1 MLDKNKRKLIGVV
14 TASASQSEQKQLL
27 AGIISRA
34 NELNANVAVFSNI
47 YNTAKYHAHIEVENK
62 IYDLINSKK
71 IDGIIV
77 ISESILNEKLL
88 ENIKQKLIRRTDIP
102 IIAIGDVIPEFQSID
117 NDTMTDIMK
126 IAEHLI
132 EVHGFADIHMLTG
145 PKSLNVSD
153 IRVEGYK
160 KALVSHGIP
169 FDENKVIY
177 GNFWMN
183 SGEDLAMEYI
193 TGKRSLP
200 EAIICANDYMAYGLC
215 DAFLENGISVPKD
228 VTVIGYE
235 FVGERYY
242 HEPVLTTYL
251 RNRKAVGIKAAD
263 TLCAIMNETEPNE
276 ISLDGHMIYGNSC
289 SCCLDNKMLF
299 KELSIV
305 RHELFFNS
313 LNLVGNFEQQLT
325 TCRSIPDYIS
335 ILQQFAYLIRDAKG
349 VYLCLYENW
358 CESEFSENH
367 NVSSYSEAMTC
378 YTVIC
383 PGDHLYEPQ
392 LFNKYE
398 LYPDIISK
406 FQNKFA
412 LYFCP
417 IFFSGRDLG
426 YFILQ
431 YDKPDGYDPSFRN
444 WLKIATTALEF
455 LRMKNDINT
464 LLEHNNLSSQHDSLT
479 GLYNKNGLRD
489 ELKYRIN
496 ETSPKDKIILV
507 LFHSEFSNNDESIAK
522 KHISVKLD
530 LEIADMLKKMT
541 ENNKTICAKISSEI
555 YAYAAVG
562 KYDNSDAQLIA
573 DNLNILINQG
583 ECYIEN
589 CEIDEIVICS
599 ECVDIDRFDFE
610 YELDKLEK
618 SLDEKIDIIYKR
630 RKNIY
635 YKNLIHIRS
644 MLYRNPKAEWDSQYI
659 CRDMHLSNG
668 HFRATYKELF
678 DVSFHQDV
686 IQSKI
691 SYAKYLLI
699 STVLSLPAIA
709 DKCGYD
715 DYKYFLR
722 QFKNFV
728 GSTPNAYRK
737 NTMLFYKNQ

>member
-34 NELNANVAVFSNI
+34 NKLNANVAVFSNI

-71 IDGIIV
+71 LDGIIV
-77 ISESILNEKLL
+77 ISESILNETLL
-88 ENIKQKLIRRTDIP
+88 ENIKQKLLSRTDIP
-102 IIAIGDVIPEFQSID
+102 IISIGDILPEFQSID
-117 NDTMTDIMK
+117 NDTMKDIMK

-132 EVHGFADIHMLTG
+132 ETHGFTDIHMLTG
-145 PKSLNVSD
+145 PKALNISH

-169 FDENKVIY
+169 FDKNKVIY

-183 SGEDLAMEYI
+183 SGEDLAMEYV
-193 TGKRSLP
+193 TERRQLP
-200 EAIICANDYMAYGLC
+200 EAIICANDYMAYGLF
-215 DAFLENGISVPKD
+215 DVFLENGISVPEN

-242 HEPVLTTYL
+242 HSPVLTTYL
-251 RNRKAVGIKAAD
+251 RNRKAVGMMAAD
-263 TLCAIMNETEPNE
+263 TLCAIINKTEPNE

-289 SCCLDNKMLF
+289 NCCLDNKILF
-299 KELSIV
+299 KELSIL

-325 TCRSIPDYIS
+325 TCCSIPDYIN

-349 VYLCLYENW
+349 IYLCLYEDW
-358 CESEFSENH
+358 YKSEFSENH
-367 NVSSYSEAMTC
+367 KASSYSETMTC
-378 YTVIC
+378 YTVIS
-383 PGDHLYEPQ
+383 PEGNSDEPQ
-392 LFNKYE
+392 SFNKYE
-398 LYPDIISK
+398 LYPDIISE
-406 FQNKFA
+406 FQNGFS

-431 YDKPDGYDPSFRN
+431 YDKPDGYDPFFRN

-479 GLYNKNGLRD
+479 GLYNKNGLKD
-489 ELKYRIN
+489 ELKYLIS
-496 ETSPKDKIILV
+496 EKTHEDQVILV
-507 LFHSEFSNNDESIAK
+507 LFHSELYNNDESMAK
-522 KHISVKLD
+522 KHISVKID
-530 LEIADMLKKMT
+530 LEIADMLKKIT
-541 ENNKTICAKISSEI
+541 ENSKTICAKISSKI

-562 KYDNSDAQLIA
+562 KYNNSDTQLIA
-573 DNLNILINQG
+573 DNLNILINHG
-583 ECYIEN
+583 KCYSEN
-589 CEIDEIVICS
+589 CEIDSTVICS
-599 ECVDIDRFDFE
+599 ECVNIDCFDFE
-610 YELDKLEK
+610 DELDKLRT
-618 SLDEKIDIIYKR
+618 SLTEKINIIYKR
-630 RKNIY
+630 KKNTY
-635 YKNLIHIRS
+635 YKSFIHIRS
-644 MLYRNPKAEWDSQYI
+644 MLYRNPKAKWDSKDI
-659 CRDMHLSNG
+659 CRDVHLSNG
-668 HFRATYKELF
+668 HFCATYKELF
-678 DVSFHQDV
+678 DISFHQDV

-722 QFKNFV
+722 QFKHFV
-728 GSTPNAYRK
+728 GSTPNVYRK
-737 NTMLFYKNQ
+737 NTMLL